1 MPHEGLRIRHLRR
14 PEHIRLHTLRRKAR
28 ADGGAQSGGPIGILK
43 EQRPDHAPGL
53 APQRP
58 AYTQVQH
65 EPRLP
70 AAHVQFRR
78 PHDQPGRLRQPPFRA
93 VPSGQPYQHRGKSY
107 PAPPVV
113 AVHVRLAD
121 ARLLDKQLQ
130 VIAHQPE
137 DRMPP
142 HGRGKI
148 HAPARSEQPG
158 LPAHALF
165 VVDGRFALA
174 DVADAPRDVPR
185 GRERPAIP
193 PHARVFKAFHPIK
206 ARPGHVH
213 GEEFGQARQDAERE
227 QERQPLGA
235 DFRPPGREYRKQRRI
250 PARINVMAAA
260 GQCSGGH
267 PLPDGGSG
275 PCAVDDKEAL
285 SAKTGERSFV
295 KDIHGQEGTG
305 KRFPRRLPPA
315 DEQPERR
322 VFMQIAETFAPHPA
336 STANHP
342 DHTAVHTPLRAVS
355 PEKGGLEGALSGRNV
370 SSMAGTRK

>member
-1 MPHEGLRIRHLRR
+1 
-14 PEHIRLHTLRRKAR
+14 
-28 ADGGAQSGGPIGILK
+28 
-43 EQRPDHAPGL
+43 
-53 APQRP
+53 
-58 AYTQVQH
+58 
-65 EPRLP
+65 
-70 AAHVQFRR
+70 
-78 PHDQPGRLRQPPFRA
+78 
-93 VPSGQPYQHRGKSY
+93 
-107 PAPPVV
+107 
-113 AVHVRLAD
+113 
-121 ARLLDKQLQ
+121 
-130 VIAHQPE
+130 
-137 DRMPP
+137 
-142 HGRGKI
+142 
-148 HAPARSEQPG
+148 
-158 LPAHALF
+158 
-165 VVDGRFALA
+165 
-174 DVADAPRDVPR
+174 
-185 GRERPAIP
+185 
-193 PHARVFKAFHPIK
+193 
-206 ARPGHVH
+206 
-213 GEEFGQARQDAERE
+213 
-227 QERQPLGA
+227 
-235 DFRPPGREYRKQRRI
+235 
-250 PARINVMAAA
+250 MAAA

>member
-1 MPHEGLRIRHLRR
+1 MKACGSGICAARNTSGSIPSAARR
-14 PEHIRLHTLRRKAR
+14 APMAAHNP
-28 ADGGAQSGGPIGILK
+28 GGPIGILK

-58 AYTQVQH
+58 AHTQVQH

-165 VVDGRFALA
+165 VVDGRFAVA

-193 PHARVFKAFHPIK
+193 PHARVFKAFHLIE
-206 ARPGHVH
+206 ARPGHIH

-250 PARINVMAAA
+250 PR
-260 GQCSGGH
+260 
-267 PLPDGGSG
+267 PDQRNGSRR
-275 PCAVDDKEAL
+275 PA
-285 SAKTGERSFV
+285 
-295 KDIHGQEGTG
+295 
-305 KRFPRRLPPA
+305 PRRPPVPGRAEAGPAQLMTREHCPQKRASEASSKTSTDRKEPGSASLGGFLPPMSNPNA
-315 DEQPERR
+315 
-322 VFMQIAETFAPHPA
+322 VF
-336 STANHP
+336 SC
-342 DHTAVHTPLRAVS
+342 R
-355 PEKGGLEGALSGRNV
+355 
-370 SSMAGTRK
+370 